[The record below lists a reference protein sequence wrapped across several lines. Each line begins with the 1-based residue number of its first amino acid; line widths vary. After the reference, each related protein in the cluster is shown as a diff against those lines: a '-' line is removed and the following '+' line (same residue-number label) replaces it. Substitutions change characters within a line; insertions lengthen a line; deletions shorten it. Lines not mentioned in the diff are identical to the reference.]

1 MEFKDTLKKLRAEKQ
16 ITQQMLANAVLTSR
30 STVEKWE
37 NGLSL
42 PNEQSLQLLADY
54 FGVDRSELI
63 GDAEIE
69 TTYVKK
75 NAVISRSKKIIL
87 WLSLACVLLIAAVIA
102 VAAAFTAEEQPVGGS
117 IPRVVGVQG
126 NLTEEMQNFGDY
138 DVDAAPR
145 DENDVYTLTV
155 GETYTLF
162 VVPILTGGSR
172 DAMFDGAGISLSY
185 DETAFEI
192 SYAFPPAEGDPIV
205 VPYFS
210 VTVLKPLAYAA
221 ILIEVD
227 GFSETLLVCA
237 EQTIA

>member
-30 STVEKWE
+30 STVAKWE

-54 FGVDRSELI
+54 FGVERTELI

-87 WLSLACVLLIAAVIA
+87 WLALACVLLIAAVIA
-102 VAAAFTAEEQPVGGS
+102 VAAFSAEEHPVGGS

-126 NLTEEMQNFGDY
+126 NLTEEMQDFGDRA
-138 DVDAAPR
+138 DAAPR

-192 SYAFPPAEGDPIV
+192 SYAFPPAENDPWIA
-205 VPYFS
+205 PYFS

>member
-30 STVEKWE
+30 STVAKWE

-54 FGVDRSELI
+54 FGVERTELI

-87 WLSLACVLLIAAVIA
+87 WLALACVLLIAAVIA
-102 VAAAFTAEEQPVGGS
+102 VAAFSAEEQPVGGS

-126 NLTEEMQNFGDY
+126 NLTEEMQDFGDRA
-138 DVDAAPR
+138 DAAPR

-162 VVPILTGGSR
+162 IMPIQTGGSMQ
-172 DAMFDGAGISLSY
+172 AMFDGAGISLSY

>member
-30 STVEKWE
+30 STVAKWE

-42 PNEQSLQLLADY
+42 PNEQSLQLLTDY
-54 FGVDRSELI
+54 FGVERTELI

-87 WLSLACVLLIAAVIA
+87 WLALACVLLIAAVIA

-126 NLTEEMQNFGDY
+126 NLTEEMQDFGDRA
-138 DVDAAPR
+138 DAAPR

-162 VVPILTGGSR
+162 VAPILTGGSR

-192 SYAFPPAEGDPIV
+192 SYAFPPAEGDPWIA
-205 VPYFS
+205 PYFS

-237 EQTIA
+237 EQAIA